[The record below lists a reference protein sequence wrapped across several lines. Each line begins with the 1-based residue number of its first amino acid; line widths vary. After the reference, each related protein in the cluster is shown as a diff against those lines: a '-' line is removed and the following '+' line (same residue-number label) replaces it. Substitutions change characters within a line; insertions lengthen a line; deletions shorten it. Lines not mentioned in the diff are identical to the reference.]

1 MAVMKRLLVV
11 RFESCLALFK
21 DNLKT
26 LSQVLNSLTS
36 LECLYIGNLPQIQ
49 SLLEQRLLSSLSEL
63 SICHC
68 PNLQSL
74 PESAFPSSLSKLTIE
89 DCRNLQSLPGEYWP
103 EIAHIPE
110 IYISVAILRRMPVM
124 INKKEAPTDFQC
136 HCNSCI
142 LEVSLS
148 KEEVFWGK
156 YPFSVDKGLPSS
168 LYILA
173 IINFSISE
181 LCMDNVLCLNH
192 ELLNQFAE
200 SFGRA

>member
-1 MAVMKRLLVV
+1 MKHNLCPWDRQLRETGERDSPLSESCTSSTMAVMKRLLVV

-89 DCRNLQSLPGEYWP
+89 DCRNLQSLPRVASIATVKLKKHL
-103 EIAHIPE
+103 EISMKNDEKGVAQ
-110 IYISVAILRRMPVM
+110 SVCGIIWKGMNSRKKLTLR
-124 INKKEAPTDFQC
+124 IT
-136 HCNSCI
+136 
-142 LEVSLS
+142 
-148 KEEVFWGK
+148 
-156 YPFSVDKGLPSS
+156 FSS
-168 LYILA
+168 
-173 IINFSISE
+173 
-181 LCMDNVLCLNH
+181 
-192 ELLNQFAE
+192 
-200 SFGRA
+200 